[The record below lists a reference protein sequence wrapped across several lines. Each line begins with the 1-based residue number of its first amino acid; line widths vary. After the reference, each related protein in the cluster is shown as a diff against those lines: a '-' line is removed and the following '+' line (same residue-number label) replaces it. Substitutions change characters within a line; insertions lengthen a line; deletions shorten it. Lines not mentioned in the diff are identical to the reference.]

1 MADVLQAAKDV
12 VGSLSFC
19 SCAAVAEMATAVLAV
34 LAALETETAAAVI
47 RSSGS

>member
-19 SCAAVAEMATAVLAV
+19 SCAAVAEMATAVLAAV
-34 LAALETETAAAVI
+34 ETETAVAAI